1 MAAHQGDVVAVE
13 EDLVELRHA
22 LTLGGDLTAT
32 EGARAISVRVVIC
45 DAPRAHGSRARRAW
59 LGRGRRR
66 TIRSRRPRP
75 CSRSRRTLSRCR
87 PALCRHASRSI
98 FSSRCI
104 CRSAL
109 RARAPRCEGA
119 AAGRGGA
126 CGGAGHTER
135 QHSAGHRGEALH
147 RHERDRLKRNF
158 TLGRAVL
165 PSLPWVVCFLCF
177 FLGTDWRALA
187 LTQVHHGS
195 RLSAL
200 YTYLALSTYLDT
212 SLT

>member
-1 MAAHQGDVVAVE
+1 MAAHQGDLVAVE

-22 LTLGGDLTAT
+22 LALGGDLTAT

-104 CRSAL
+104 CQSAL

-135 QHSAGHRGEALH
+135 QHSAGHRGRSGCVLQLDSSRA
-147 RHERDRLKRNF
+147 KRI
-158 TLGRAVL
+158 
-165 PSLPWVVCFLCF
+165 
-177 FLGTDWRALA
+177 
-187 LTQVHHGS
+187 
-195 RLSAL
+195 LSGHL
-200 YTYLALSTYLDT
+200 L
-212 SLT
+212 